1 MPDIYFK
8 SVPFS
13 KEDVTLALESGVDG
27 IITEAEREGDDWCL
41 FGYCHIHEW
50 EWGYLMLSELAYL
63 RLPFGL
69 TIERDIYTARKYVRD
84 FLPQDE

>member
-27 IITEAEREGDDWCL
+27 II
-41 FGYCHIHEW
+41 
-50 EWGYLMLSELAYL
+50 
-63 RLPFGL
+63 LPPPSVISCAAPAPL
-69 TIERDIYTARKYVRD
+69 H
-84 FLPQDE
+84 

>member
-27 IITEAEREGDDWCL
+27 IDL
-41 FGYCHIHEW
+41 F
-50 EWGYLMLSELAYL
+50 ELDS
-63 RLPFGL
+63 G
-69 TIERDIYTARKYVRD
+69 
-84 FLPQDE
+84 